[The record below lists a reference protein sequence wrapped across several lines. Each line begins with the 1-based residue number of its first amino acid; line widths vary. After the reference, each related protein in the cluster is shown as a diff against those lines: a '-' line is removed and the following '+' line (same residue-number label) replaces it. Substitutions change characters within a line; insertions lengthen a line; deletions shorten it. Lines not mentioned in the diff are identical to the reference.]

1 MELTEL
7 RHVLEKT
14 QVFFSEHEEANGMDS
29 VTRALI
35 AEETNAAASAIRG
48 RLGFVAGVIQRERV
62 PAFER
67 MLWRISRGNVF
78 LRRVELDKP
87 LEDPSTVLVFFL
99 VNFCIFY
106 FFDSFIKVN
115 NKSYILLLFLCA
127 R

>member
-1 MELTEL
+1 M
-7 RHVLEKT
+7 LEKT